1 MAQCQMCSGSG
12 LMGAPPV
19 RCLYCEGTGQTR
31 RDSLLNFARAIYWI
45 AAIILLGGVLS
56 FWGYRSHRDG
66 LEI

>member
-31 RDSLLNFARAIYWI
+31 RASFLDLARASYWV
-45 AAIILLGGVLS
+45 AAIILLGGLLS
-56 FWGYRSHRDG
+56 FWGYGSHRDK
-66 LEI
+66 LET